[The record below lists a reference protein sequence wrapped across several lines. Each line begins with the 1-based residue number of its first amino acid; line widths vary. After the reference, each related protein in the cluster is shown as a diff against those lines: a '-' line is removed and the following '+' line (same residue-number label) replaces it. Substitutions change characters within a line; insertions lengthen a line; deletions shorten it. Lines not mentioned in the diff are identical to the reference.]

1 MDGYSNMP
9 HLGVI
14 GRRSMRR
21 GLEPS
26 SDRLSADRLGDIISA
41 WRSTSSESATVR
53 QSPEAPQ
60 PTSVAE
66 PPCLA
71 SVPGKELVG
80 PVPVVPSPVVWE
92 SVVSEPVF
100 SELVVPEPVV
110 PELVV
115 GSPVFFAPAVSKD
128 GRHRR
133 PSSRKL
139 FVRGLAFTSRRHA
152 LMGVLTLLGVVSGVL
167 FALS

>member
-1 MDGYSNMP
+1 M
-9 HLGVI
+9 
-14 GRRSMRR
+14 
-21 GLEPS
+21 
-26 SDRLSADRLGDIISA
+26 
-41 WRSTSSESATVR
+41 TVR
-53 QSPEAPQ
+53 QDLARGRILEHAPSWCDWSPQ
-60 PTSVAE
+60 PASVAE
-66 PPCLA
+66 PSRLA

-80 PVPVVPSPVVWE
+80 PVPVVPSPVVGE

-100 SELVVPEPVV
+100 SELDVPELVVPEPVV

-115 GSPVFFAPAVSKD
+115 GLPVSFAPAVLND

-133 PSSRKL
+133 PSSPKL
-139 FVRGLAFTSRRHA
+139 LVRGLAFTSCRLA